1 MHNRLLEDW
10 LDNESEKIT
19 NWEKKNKRNFL
30 DTLLIWKWFR

>member
-30 DTLLIWKWFR
+30 GVLLIWRWFR